1 MNAIKGNIAIFV
13 KALRQINYVIRA
25 LVNYY
30 CMQGFRI
37 LYSLLI
43 IVLLSPHTCTAAR
56 LKDVVN
62 FEGIRHNKL
71 VGHGIVVGLNA
82 SGDNLKNSK
91 FTREGMLDMLY
102 NLGVNVRGG
111 TELKTKNVAAVMVT
125 AELPPFARSGNQ
137 IAVKVFTI
145 GDAKS
150 LKGGTL
156 IATQLLGAD
165 GEVYAVA
172 QGEISIGDPSS
183 PSNPKLQPI
192 PTAGFIT
199 NGATVEREVDFELNN
214 LDEMKIALKNPD
226 ISTARSIATAI
237 NSSLQGDNARAT
249 DPGTVVLKVPEKFED
264 NVLGLLA
271 DIENLSVQPDQNAK
285 IVVDASS
292 GTVVIN
298 KNVRISPVAIAHG
311 NITLKVSD
319 EEQLAYSLGITKEKP
334 QESEPGEK
342 IAIMKE
348 QANLNDLVEGL
359 NALGVIPQDLVAIL
373 TAIKSAGA
381 LQAEI
386 EMR

>member
-37 LYSLLI
+37 LYILLI
-43 IVLLSPHTCTAAR
+43 IVLLSPHTCIAAR

-348 QANLNDLVEGL
+348 QASLNDLVEGL

>member
-1 MNAIKGNIAIFV
+1 MT
-13 KALRQINYVIRA
+13 INRKRTGSLESISCRLKFMA
-25 LVNYY
+25 GATVNYY
-30 CMQGFRI
+30 RAQGFRI

-43 IVLLSPHTCTAAR
+43 IVLLSPHTCIAAR

-91 FTREGMLDMLY
+91 FTREGILDMLY

-156 IATQLLGAD
+156 IATPLLGAD

-172 QGEISIGDPSS
+172 QGDISIGDPSS

-199 NGATVEREVDFELNN
+199 NGATVEKEVDFELNN
-214 LDEMKIALKNPD
+214 LDEIKIALKNPD
-226 ISTARSIATAI
+226 ISTARGIATAI

-285 IVVDASS
+285 VIVDASS

-334 QESEPGEK
+334 EESEPGEK

-386 EMR
+386 EMK

>member
-1 MNAIKGNIAIFV
+1 MT
-13 KALRQINYVIRA
+13 INRKRTGSLESISCRLKFMVGA
-25 LVNYY
+25 TVNYY
-30 CMQGFRI
+30 RVQGFRI

-43 IVLLSPHTCTAAR
+43 IVLLSPHTCIAAR

-91 FTREGMLDMLY
+91 FTREGILDMLY

-156 IATQLLGAD
+156 IATPLLGAD

-172 QGEISIGDPSS
+172 QGDISIGDPSS

-199 NGATVEREVDFELNN
+199 NGATVEKEVDFELNN
-214 LDEMKIALKNPD
+214 LDEIKIALKNPD
-226 ISTARSIATAI
+226 ISTARGIATAI

-285 IVVDASS
+285 VIVDASS

-334 QESEPGEK
+334 EESEPGEK

-386 EMR
+386 EMK